1 MKKLILIAALLLPLA
16 ASAQLPW
23 MKGKTPV
30 PYQKDTTAKEAP
42 QPSSPSFDTVPASL
56 TITLDTTMLS
66 ASYHLQKAAKAQ
78 TLSFVSAIGGGVL
91 AAIGL
96 KVDSE
101 YQPPVTEDG
110 VVMAHQNPGTIFY
123 LAAGAAGV
131 LSLVAYLNSIGH
143 TKDAGKALSRVH
155 LNANGVSIDL

>member
-1 MKKLILIAALLLPLA
+1 MKRYLLLFALLLPIA
-16 ASAQLPW
+16 ASAQVPW
-23 MKGKTPV
+23 TKGKTPV

-42 QPSSPSFDTVPASL
+42 LPPSPSFETVPASL
-56 TITLDTTMLS
+56 TVTLDTTMLS

-78 TLSFVSAIGGGVL
+78 TLSFVSALGGGVL
-91 AAIGL
+91 VAIGL

-123 LAAGAAGV
+123 FAAGAAGL

-143 TKDAGKALSRVH
+143 TKDAGKSLSRLHVT
-155 LNANGVSIDL
+155 AGGVTIDL